1 MSRARLSWELVS
13 ESDSLARSH
22 FCSAV
27 WADRIVIHG
36 GCTTTATA
44 GQRSNLPLDSVV
56 LFDFDPR
63 RADVAAEV
71 VLWIR
76 IQIKSVFRTFVDPD
90 HRIKDDRIEESTGI
104 KGRRIRHNLR

>member
-56 LFDFDPR
+56 LFDPR

-90 HRIKDDRIEESTGI
+90 HRIKDDRIEEGI